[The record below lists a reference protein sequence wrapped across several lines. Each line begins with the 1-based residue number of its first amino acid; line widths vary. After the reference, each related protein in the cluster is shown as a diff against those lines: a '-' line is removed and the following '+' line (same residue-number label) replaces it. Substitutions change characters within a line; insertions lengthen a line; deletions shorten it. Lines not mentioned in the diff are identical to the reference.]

1 MLHFV
6 MSLSNILYF
15 CAMQYKQLF
24 NRTKNILST
33 PHTEWAKI
41 KADETSSTTVINDFV
56 LPMAG
61 LCALSA
67 FLGMLFQSL
76 GFEKALV
83 SVIISLGKTFGGV
96 YFTFFVLQETAKYF
110 GLKRNKLAFM
120 QMAGYS
126 FALIFV
132 VDIIANL
139 IPELFFLPFLE
150 LYVFYIIWEASD
162 VIVKIDEKERVKYVI
177 SVSLL
182 ILISS
187 FIIGQLLSEMLKVS
201 SEIVA

>member
-1 MLHFV
+1 
-6 MSLSNILYF
+6 
-15 CAMQYKQLF
+15 MQYKELF

-33 PHTEWAKI
+33 PRNEWAKI
-41 KADETSSTTVINDFV
+41 KTEETKSSQVINDFI

-67 FLGMLFQSL
+67 FLGIIFQGA

-83 SVIISLGKTFGGV
+83 AVIISLGKTFGGV
-96 YFTFFVLQETAKYF
+96 YFSFFVLQETAGYF
-110 GLKRNKLAFM
+110 GLKRRKIAFM

-126 FALIFV
+126 FVVIFV

-139 IPELFFLPFLE
+139 IPELFFLNFLKI
-150 LYVFYIIWEASD
+150 YIFYIVWEA
-162 VIVKIDEKERVKYVI
+162 VEILVQIEEKKRAAYVI

-182 ILISS
+182 ILLSS
-187 FIIGQLLSEMLKVS
+187 LIIERILLIFMPGA
-201 SEIVA
+201 EIVA